1 MCAQVA
7 LLFLVRGTVHHEATW
22 AAWLDDAR
30 ELIPVQVAAASC
42 CGTDH
47 ENQRWR
53 PAVASSDKPGSA
65 AARDDAAAELAQS
78 DAAAA
83 ACRHAG
89 DAAVGGGSMEVSP
102 SAASIGGNST
112 QCSSRASSQQYIRA
126 PQRASHQPGQPLTRR
141 HWRRRRRRGFRY
153 ILQAQQLFSVY
164 AHPAPG
170 FRYQR
175 TELFAGR
182 EIAGRVQVRVL
193 PTQTQ
198 GVKGSIKEVAMA
210 LSREPSSPEA
220 LLLLGAHLR

>member
-30 ELIPVQVAAASC
+30 ELIPVQIAAASC
-42 CGTDH
+42 CGTDL

-53 PAVASSDKPGSA
+53 PAVASSDEPESA
-65 AARDDAAAELAQS
+65 ATRDDAAAELAQS

-89 DAAVGGGSMEVSP
+89 DAAAGGGGREVSLT
-102 SAASIGGNST
+102 AAAIGGNST
-112 QCSSRASSQQYIRA
+112 QCSSRGTGASSQQYIRA
-126 PQRASHQPGQPLTRR
+126 PQRASHQPGQPLNRR
-141 HWRRRRRRGFRY
+141 HRRRRRRRGFRN

-182 EIAGRVQVRVL
+182 EIAGRVQVQVS
-193 PTQTQ
+193 PTSSCTKTRNEGLDQRS
-198 GVKGSIKEVAMA
+198 GNGPLKGA
-210 LSREPSSPEA
+210 LES
-220 LLLLGAHLR
+220 